1 VKINLGNFG
10 NVGLEVPQ
18 QSARGAPAGA
28 FGTGEALSDA
38 GRVVGGV
45 ADRML
50 AEQQAEQRAAERE
63 RDAEAKAAAREADRV
78 KSITAQAEA
87 KNALA
92 DLHDGIGRGLLDG
105 SLDKSKVGED
115 FTAQSQKIISKSL
128 AGVSPEHQQL
138 VKASLIDDVGRYQRG
153 VTSLVDQKNRADI
166 GAGMASYIEQMQRY
180 AQRGEGERQEAIAN
194 IEAFVSSA
202 GPAAGLDAAKTSA
215 TIQNFKEGV
224 TFQYLDNAV
233 TKAQRDGKALGSLAA
248 SLDKYPELDP
258 AKRNFLEAKI
268 QRNQQHLATMGEV
281 AERRRLSNL
290 NTMANRLSWY
300 VENGREI
307 PASEFSAFE
316 KGSKGTAFEGF
327 AASITAEQKAVAE
340 FSRMSPV
347 QMQTRVK
354 ELAASYGATPTKEQI
369 QHLDKVGKFV
379 QNSIGLMKSAPLEYA
394 AQREGAIV
402 EPLDFGKMDSWASN
416 LANRTAILTEQSRRN
431 GTEPRGLLKQ
441 EAAAL
446 SGFLAGASDTAK
458 TEALKAL
465 RKGFADDKVFRATM
479 QQIAPDSP
487 VTALAGMIAT
497 RERPMKISGFFSDE
511 TFTPGSTAGLLL
523 AGERLLNPGKD
534 AKGQDGK
541 PTFPMPKDT
550 DIRMEFNA
558 KAGEAFA
565 GSPQAYQLTYQATRA
580 AYAAL
585 TAQKGD
591 FSGVLNKPMLKEAI
605 QRATGGIADVNGGVV
620 VTPWGMDQSTFR
632 ETARREFG
640 RAVDQAG
647 IPQMKDQ
654 WPRLRL
660 QNTKGG
666 YLVKS
671 GTGYL
676 LGKDGNP
683 VLLRVNDP
691 NDPSGLADRIPK

>member
-1 VKINLGNFG
+1 MKINLGNFG

-105 SLDKSKVGED
+105 SVDKAKAGED

-202 GPAAGLDAAKTSA
+202 GPASGMDAAKTAA
-215 TIQNFKEGV
+215 TIQGFKEGV

-290 NTMANRLSWY
+290 NTMATRLSRY
-300 VENGREI
+300 VENGMDI
-307 PASEFSAFE
+307 PSAEFDAFE
-316 KGSKGTAFEGF
+316 KGSKGTPFEGF
-327 AASITAEQKAVAE
+327 TAQIAAEQKAVSELAGLPPTA
-340 FSRMSPV
+340 MIAK
-347 QMQTRVK
+347 VK
-354 ELAASYGATPTKEQI
+354 ELEASYGKTPTLEQAA
-369 QHLDKVGKFV
+369 HLNKVGKFV
-379 QNSIGLMKSAPLEYA
+379 QNSIKMLNAEPLEYA
-394 AQREGAIV
+394 EQRRGAVV
-402 EPLDFGKMDSWASN
+402 EPLDLGNVGSWASN
-416 LANRTAILTEQSRRN
+416 LANRSDILIEQNKST
-431 GTEPRGLLKQ
+431 GAPPKGLKKD

-446 SGFLAGASDTAK
+446 SSFLMTAAP
-458 TEALKAL
+458 EAQRDVLKAL
-465 RKGFADDKVFRATM
+465 SKGFGNMEVFRATV
-479 QQIAPDSP
+479 QQIAPDNP
-487 VTALAGMIAT
+487 VVA
-497 RERPMKISGFFSDE
+497 S
-511 TFTPGSTAGLLL
+511 AGLL
-523 AGERLLNPGKD
+523 AARNAVD
-534 AKGQDGK
+534 SKGRNVADIILQGNSMLRGDTKTDGK
-541 PTFPMPKDT
+541 PTGGKVMPMPDESEMRVKFADTVKNAYAGKD
-550 DIRMEFNA
+550 NA
-558 KAGEAFA
+558 QSIDFQTA
-565 GSPQAYQLTYQATRA
+565 RA
-580 AYAAL
+580 AYAKLASD
-585 TAQKGD
+585 AGD
-591 FSGVLNKPMLKEAI
+591 HSGKINFTRWNDAVEIAVGQVGKWNGSHVVLPH
-605 QRATGGIADVNGGVV
+605 
-620 VTPWGMDQSTFR
+620 GMDKGQFKDALRAKTAEIVRSGNVDTDVTMSRLWDAPMENAGSGQYFFR
-632 ETARREFG
+632 VG
-640 RAVDQAG
+640 D
-647 IPQMKDQ
+647 
-654 WPRLRL
+654 
-660 QNTKGG
+660 G
-666 YLVKS
+666 YLV
-671 GTGYL
+671 
-676 LGKDGNP
+676 GKDGRKIVVDLN
-683 VLLRVNDP
+683 
-691 NDPSGLADRIPK
+691 K